1 MRIKSTFT
9 NLKGIVC
16 AISHKPGAYKFGK
29 HCVDVGEPDIL
40 VLR

>member
-9 NLKGIVC
+9 SLKGIVC
-16 AISHKPGAYKFGK
+16 AIDHKPGVYKLGK
-29 HCVDVGEPDIL
+29 RCVDVEEPDIL

>member
-9 NLKGIVC
+9 SLKGIVR
-16 AISHKPGAYKFGK
+16 AIANKPGAYKLGK
-29 HCVDVGEPDIL
+29 RCADVGEPDIL